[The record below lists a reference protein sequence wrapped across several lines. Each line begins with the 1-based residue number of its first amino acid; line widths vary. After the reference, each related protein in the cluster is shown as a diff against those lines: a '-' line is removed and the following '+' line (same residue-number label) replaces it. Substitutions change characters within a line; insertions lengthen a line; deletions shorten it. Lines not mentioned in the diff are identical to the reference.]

1 MRKLFSIMLAA
12 GVSTLSNCQKSV
24 EPSEDTAALHD
35 RFHGQYK
42 IISATAE
49 KAVDL
54 NRDGQASTDLLTE
67 IPLLGAN
74 QSRLNILIRE
84 NNFKWFEDR
93 WPQPFISRNWNYN
106 SPDSVMLTD
115 YLYNPLPRDF
125 TFDKSIT
132 SLLVEPGPVDKADGG
147 RRPAP
152 EKVAIEG
159 DGQLRVVTLRLLYI
173 GRSWQPVRITTVYKL
188 FTSIT

>member
-1 MRKLFSIMLAA
+1 MKILFPVVLVM
-12 GVSTLSNCQKSV
+12 GVSTLSSCQKSV
-24 EPSEDTAALHD
+24 EPSEDTSALHD

-42 IISATAE
+42 IISATTE

-84 NNFKWFEDR
+84 NNLKWFEDH
-93 WPQPFISRNWNYN
+93 WPQPIIARNWNYN
-106 SPDSVMLTD
+106 SPDSVMLTG

-125 TFDKSIT
+125 TFDKPVAN
-132 SLLVEPGPVDKADGG
+132 LLVEPGPVDKADGG
-147 RRPAP
+147 RTPAP
-152 EKVAIEG
+152 ENVAIEN
-159 DGQLRVVTLRLLYI
+159 DGQLRVTTLRLLYI
-173 GRSWQPVRITTVYKL
+173 GRSWQPIRIITVYKR
-188 FTSIT
+188 FTSTT